1 MTTQSDNGVI
11 RNLREFWDGAN
22 SREFVAQEI
31 RKERTGVHARISILM
46 DDRLLEFD
54 TFNVGRRA
62 DRNSLAN
69 AAYKAMDERFHPA
82 YTDAEMRHDLAL
94 FCGTLWRTYLAKHK
108 AEVVV
113 GDPLGQP
120 ISFLID
126 PFIVED
132 AGTILYAPPGR
143 GKSYIAMLMAVSMD
157 AGISQLWQ
165 VKQAKTMFV
174 NLERSKR
181 SIERRLGSVNLALGE
196 DPARGLLMLNARG
209 KSFEDVRD
217 IVISAVEND
226 GVECVMLDSISRA
239 GYGDLTENKSVNLII
254 DALNNLNRTWFAI
267 GHTPRGDE
275 THVFG
280 GIHFDAGADIMVRGF
295 SQQTNDSLGVGLKIT
310 KANDLPFY
318 PMQVLRLT
326 FDQFGLTGVEK
337 GNRSEFAD
345 MIVEATPTGL
355 ADTIEQ
361 FLTLETAKAS
371 PQEIAAAIGKD
382 RGNVAKV
389 LSADPRF
396 IAVGTYGKAKLW
408 AVQSPSV

>member
-1 MTTQSDNGVI
+1 VTGPSDNGVI
-11 RNLREFWDGAN
+11 RNLREFYQGSN
-22 SREFVAQEI
+22 SREFVAQDI
-31 RKERTGVHARISILM
+31 RKERTGVHARISIFV
-46 DDRLLEFD
+46 DKRLLEYD
-54 TFNVGRRA
+54 TFNIGRRS

-69 AAYKAMDERFHPA
+69 AAHKAMEEFKQLP
-82 YTDAEMRHDLAL
+82 YTSTEMRHDLAL
-94 FCGTLWRTYLAKHK
+94 FCGTLWRTYLAQHK
-108 AEVVV
+108 PGIVI
-113 GDPLGQP
+113 GDPLGEP
-120 ISFLID
+120 TSFLVE
-126 PFIVED
+126 PFILED
-132 AGTILYAPPGR
+132 AGTILFAPPGR

-181 SIERRLGSVNLALGE
+181 SIERRLGSVNTALGE

-217 IVISAVEND
+217 IVAGAIEND

-239 GYGDLTENKSVNLII
+239 GYGDLTENKSVNSII

-280 GIHFDAGADIMVRGF
+280 GVHFDAGADIMVRGF
-295 SQQTNDSLGVGLKIT
+295 SQQTNENLGVGLKIT

-318 PMQVLRLT
+318 PMQVLSLS
-326 FDQFGLTGVEK
+326 FDQFGLTGVQK
-337 GNRSEFAD
+337 ANRSEFAD
-345 MIVEATPTGL
+345 MLAEASPSGL

-361 FLTLETAKAS
+361 FLTLEVAKAS

-382 RGNVAKV
+382 RSNVAKV
-389 LSADPRF
+389 LHADQRF
-396 IAVGTYGKAKLW
+396 VAVGTEGKSKLW
-408 AVQSPSV
+408 GVVASSG

>member
-1 MTTQSDNGVI
+1 VTTQSDNGVI